1 MYKKLIEKMSKRGTA
16 LLPFPLPSNF
26 NLYIKCLKAKKKV
39 KFSLLILQKTT
50 RDLVIEDCRGNTI
63 SAMTL
68 FTLMFSHLKSA
79 FVKQLDEAT
88 KGVPDDWIR
97 WVITVPA
104 IWDDS
109 AKQFIREAAE
119 KVVSSSIV

>member
-1 MYKKLIEKMSKRGTA
+1 MQPYY
-16 LLPFPLPSNF
+16 FPDYSVRNVF
-26 NLYIKCLKAKKKV
+26 
-39 KFSLLILQKTT
+39 LQKTT

-63 SAMTL
+63 SGMTL
-68 FTLMFSHLKSA
+68 FTLMFTHLKSA
-79 FVKQLDEAT
+79 FVKQLEETT

-119 KVVSSSIV
+119 KVVTCGTSITLV